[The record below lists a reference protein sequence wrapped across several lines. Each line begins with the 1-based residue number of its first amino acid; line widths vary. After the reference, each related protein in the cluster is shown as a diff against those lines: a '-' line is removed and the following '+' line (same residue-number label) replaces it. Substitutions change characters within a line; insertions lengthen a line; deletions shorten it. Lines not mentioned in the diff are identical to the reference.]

1 MRTALLFVVA
11 AAVAGA
17 QQPTNPNHQNPPPT
31 GVEDTTS
38 TGRRAEPTPE
48 MRRGT
53 EKVVTY
59 DQKKTKSPK
68 KRKPGRKTEAKGKSD

>member
-1 MRTALLFVVA
+1 MRTALLVIVA
-11 AAVAGA
+11 GAVALA

-53 EKVVTY
+53 EKIVKYENKT
-59 DQKKTKSPK
+59 QKPAKKKKAAGKTAAKTKS
-68 KRKPGRKTEAKGKSD
+68 R

>member
-1 MRTALLFVVA
+1 MALLVLAAGVVTF
-11 AAVAGA
+11 A

-38 TGRRAEPTPE
+38 TGRRVEPRPE

-53 EKVVTY
+53 EKIVKY
-59 DQKKTKSPK
+59 DEKRLKPAKKPK
-68 KRKPGRKTEAKGKSD
+68 ARKTPTKPSSR

>member
-1 MRTALLFVVA
+1 MRTALLFILA

-48 MRRGT
+48 TRRGT
-53 EKVVTY
+53 EKIVNYENKT
-59 DQKKTKSPK
+59 QKPAKKKKAARKSAAKTKS
-68 KRKPGRKTEAKGKSD
+68 D